1 MDKIEEILIES
12 RKKIREKIANL
23 EIRMEVLQD
32 NLDDTKSVIR
42 ELKEIFIKIE
52 EE

>member
-1 MDKIEEILIES
+1 
-12 RKKIREKIANL
+12 
-23 EIRMEVLQD
+23 MEVLQD

-52 EE
+52 EEE

>member
-1 MDKIEEILIES
+1 
-12 RKKIREKIANL
+12 
-23 EIRMEVLQD
+23 MEVLQD

-52 EE
+52 EEQKERKLSSLSKNIRF